1 MNLPNIIT
9 FARILLI
16 PVFVGLYF
24 WGTPLGN
31 FLSGLLFGI
40 AAFTDWVDGYLARRL
55 NQTTPFGSFI
65 DPVADKLIVVSA
77 LVILLPSYQTIWFT
91 LPALII
97 MGREI
102 VISGLRE
109 WMAEVNRSGSVR
121 VGVLGKVKPAVQ
133 MTAIAFMLVA
143 IPDEIS
149 FWLVVGYFLIYV
161 ASLLTVWSMVKYL
174 IAAWPTLRNG
184 LNEKA

>member
-1 MNLPNIIT
+1 M
-9 FARILLI
+9 
-16 PVFVGLYF
+16 
-24 WGTPLGN
+24 GN
-31 FLSGLLFGI
+31 FLSGVFFGV
-40 AAFTDWVDGYLARRL
+40 AAFTDWLDGYLARRL

-77 LVILLPSYQTIWFT
+77 LVVLLPSYQTLWFT
-91 LPALII
+91 IPALII

-121 VGVLGKVKPAVQ
+121 VGILGKVKTAVQ

-143 IPDEIS
+143 TPGQVS
-149 FWLVVGYFLIYV
+149 FWIVVGYVLFYI

-174 IAAWPTLRNG
+174 IAAWPTLMS
-184 LNEKA
+184 EKAKE